1 MTRTS
6 SQSKKIAAT
15 AGIILAGLAAGP
27 IAAIAMMKHLEST
40 GALESEWSFG
50 YLLTHIAPVFFN
62 LFNLW
67 LFCCCV
73 FCPQDLAVKR

>member
-50 YLLTHIAPVFFN
+50 YLLTHIAPVFLICSIFGC
-62 LFNLW
+62 F
-67 LFCCCV
+67 V
-73 FCPQDLAVKR
+73 AVYFVRRIWR